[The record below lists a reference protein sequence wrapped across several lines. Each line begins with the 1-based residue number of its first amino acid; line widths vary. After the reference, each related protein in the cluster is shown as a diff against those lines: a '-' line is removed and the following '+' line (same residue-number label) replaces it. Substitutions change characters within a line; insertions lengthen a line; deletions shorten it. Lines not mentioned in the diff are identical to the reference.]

1 LPVNFPV
8 SLPKADGLSAHA
20 EEALQKCSTKYAEQV
35 VKEAGRFTSG
45 QHKEITAELI
55 RDASN
60 AIGRRG
66 RRERSGPTVIAQLVS
81 YLIAFV
87 MAFIGPYLWSISEP
101 AVVGI
106 VVVVGLIATY
116 SFYGDR

>member
-1 LPVNFPV
+1 MPVNFNV
-8 SLPKADGLSAHA
+8 SLPKAAGLSQPA
-20 EEALQKCSTKYAEQV
+20 EEALQKCSTKYSEQV

-45 QHKEITAELI
+45 NRKEITAELI

-66 RRERSGPTVIAQLVS
+66 RRERSGPTVVAQLAS
-81 YLIAFV
+81 YLIALV
-87 MAFIGPYLWSISEP
+87 MAFIGPDLWSVSQA
-101 AVVGI
+101 AVIGI
-106 VVVVGLIATY
+106 LVLVGLIATY